1 MDHHDLISVW
11 RLLSELLLSPSE
23 RDADRLKELRSALD
37 DEYAGVAYGIDLFM
51 GDPDC
56 QSEAEYLQT
65 MELNPPVPLYLGSHL
80 FDEPST
86 CNGIGSG
93 ARNPYMLELTGIYEH
108 FGLDLAGRE
117 MPDFL
122 PIMLEFLAISL
133 ERQDLDTIGLRR
145 RFIERCF
152 LPGVEAMEKAMVKY
166 ESPYLVLLP
175 SIQAAA
181 VEDLRRMGD
190 TPAWQPEGEQGT
202 AVRLPVIDGA
212 NS

>member
-1 MDHHDLISVW
+1 MDNHDIISVW
-11 RLLSELLLSPSE
+11 RLLSELVLSP
-23 RDADRLKELRSALD
+23 RDRDDDRLKELREALD
-37 DEYAGVAYGIDLFM
+37 EEYAGIAYGIDLFM
-51 GDPDC
+51 NDPEC
-56 QSEAEYLQT
+56 QSDSEYLQT
-65 MELNPPVPLYLGSHL
+65 LELNPPVPLYLGSHL

-108 FGLDLAGRE
+108 FGLDLDGRE

-133 ERQDLDTIGLRR
+133 ERSNRDTIGLRR

-152 LPGVEAMEKAMVKY
+152 LPGIEGLEKAMVKF

-175 SIQAAA
+175 SIQATA

-190 TPAWQPEGEQGT
+190 TPAWQPEGEIGAT
-202 AVRLPVIDGA
+202 VRLPIIEGA
-212 NS
+212 NA

>member
-1 MDHHDLISVW
+1 MDNNDLISVW
-11 RLLSELLLSPSE
+11 RLLSELLLAPGE
-23 RDADRLKELRSALD
+23 RDTARLKTLRSALGE
-37 DEYAGVAYGIDLFM
+37 EYEGIAYGIDLFM

-56 QSEAEYLQT
+56 QSESEYLQT
-65 MELNPPVPLYLGSHL
+65 LELNPPVPLYLGSHL

-86 CNGIGSG
+86 CNGIGAG

-108 FGLDLAGRE
+108 FGLDLGGRE

-133 ERQDLDTIGLRR
+133 ENSDLDTIGLRR

-152 LPGVEAMEKAMVKY
+152 LPGVEAMERAMEKY

-175 SIQAAA
+175 SLQAAA
-181 VEDLRRMGD
+181 VEDLSRMDD
-190 TPAWQPEGEQGT
+190 TPAWQPEGE
-202 AVRLPVIDGA
+202 AESSVRLPIIEGA
-212 NS
+212 QP

>member
-1 MDHHDLISVW
+1 MDNHDLIAVW
-11 RLLSELLLSPSE
+11 RLLSELLLSPRE
-23 RDADRLKELRSALD
+23 RDQGRMKTLRAALD
-37 DEYAGVAYGIDLFM
+37 DEYAGIAYGIDLFM
-51 GDPDC
+51 GDPDA
-56 QSEAEYLQT
+56 QSESEYLQT
-65 MELNPPVPLYLGSHL
+65 MELNPPVPLYLGSHM

-108 FGLDLAGRE
+108 FGLDLGGRE

-133 ERQDLDTIGLRR
+133 ERSDRDTIGLRR

-181 VEDLRRMGD
+181 VEDLRRMD
-190 TPAWQPEGEQGT
+190 ETPAWQPEDEQGT
-202 AVRLPVIDGA
+202 AVRLPVIEGA
-212 NS
+212 GV

>member
-1 MDHHDLISVW
+1 MKNKDLISVW
-11 RLLSELLLSPSE
+11 RLLSELFVSPAE
-23 RDADRLKELRSALD
+23 RDPDRIKAYREELD
-37 DEYAGVAYGIDLFM
+37 DEYAGIAYGIDLFM

-56 QSEAEYLQT
+56 QNESEYLQT
-65 MELNPPVPLYLGSHL
+65 LELNPPVPLYLGSHL
-80 FDEPST
+80 FDDPTT

-108 FGLDLAGRE
+108 FGLDLGGCE

-133 ERQDLDTIGLRR
+133 EQSERDTIGLRR

-152 LPGVEAMEKAMVKY
+152 LPGIEGMEKAMAKF

-175 SIQAAA
+175 SIQAMA

-190 TPAWQPEGEQGT
+190 TPAWQPESEQEST
-202 AVRLPVIDGA
+202 VRLPIIDGVSA
-212 NS
+212 

>member
-1 MDHHDLISVW
+1 MDNHDLISIW
-11 RLLSELLLSPSE
+11 RLLSELLLSPRE
-23 RDADRLKELRSALD
+23 RDADRMKELRAALD
-37 DEYAGVAYGIDLFM
+37 DEYAGIAYGIDLFM
-51 GDPDC
+51 ADPDC
-56 QSEAEYLQT
+56 QSETEYLQT
-65 MELNPPVPLYLGSHL
+65 MELNPPVPLYLGSHM

-108 FGLDLAGRE
+108 FGLDLGGRE

-133 ERQDLDTIGLRR
+133 EQQGRDSIGLRR

-181 VEDLRRMGD
+181 VEDLRRMDD
-190 TPAWQPEGEQGT
+190 TPAWQPEGEQGST
-202 AVRLPVIDGA
+202 VRLPVIEGA
-212 NS
+212 AP